1 VKRASVRDRLGRPV
15 TGIVMAVGL
24 GITLVACGGNGT
36 ALAKQACVHVDRS
49 LTLLAAAT
57 RQTDAAAAA
66 QLEEQAYVQLRQA
79 LPIAAQAAY
88 RDGQWQSLMT
98 TVSESNRVPETTLV
112 PALRAQ
118 CGQADSAT
126 FGQSPPST
134 SIPPPAPFASSPSS
148 P

>member
-1 VKRASVRDRLGRPV
+1 MKLPSVPARLRSLVAGA
-15 TGIVMAVGL
+15 AVVLGL
-24 GITLVACGGNGT
+24 GATLAACGNDGT

-49 LTLLAAAT
+49 LDLLTQAAH
-57 RQTDAAAAA
+57 QTDTTVAT
-66 QLEEQAYVQLRQA
+66 QLHEQAYLQLRQA

-126 FGQSPPST
+126 FGQSPPPS
-134 SIPPPAPFASSPSS
+134 SVPPPAPFNSSP
-148 P
+148 